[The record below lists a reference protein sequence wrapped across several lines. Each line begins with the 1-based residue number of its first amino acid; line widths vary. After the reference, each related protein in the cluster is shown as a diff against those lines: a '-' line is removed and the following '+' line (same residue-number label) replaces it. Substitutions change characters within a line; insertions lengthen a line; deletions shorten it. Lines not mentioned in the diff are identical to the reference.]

1 MAARGERQPTFSSL
15 SLAFCLFALLDV
27 WFAASS
33 KFAHK
38 FVCRQPPGIR
48 RPRSTRPRRMGGLAS
63 LLSVRLEYLVWR
75 ASGL

>member
-1 MAARGERQPTFSSL
+1 MAAREERQPTFSSL

-38 FVCRQPPGIR
+38 FVCRQPPGII
-48 RPRSTRPRRMGGLAS
+48 PPAHPTKMVGLGS
-63 LLSVRLEYLVWR
+63 LPFVRLYFSAWR
-75 ASGL
+75 I

>member
-1 MAARGERQPTFSSL
+1 MAAREERQPTFSSL

-38 FVCRQPPGIR
+38 FVCRQPPGIIS
-48 RPRSTRPRRMGGLAS
+48 PAHPTKMVGLGI
-63 LLSVRLEYLVWR
+63 LPFVRLYFSAWR
-75 ASGL
+75 I